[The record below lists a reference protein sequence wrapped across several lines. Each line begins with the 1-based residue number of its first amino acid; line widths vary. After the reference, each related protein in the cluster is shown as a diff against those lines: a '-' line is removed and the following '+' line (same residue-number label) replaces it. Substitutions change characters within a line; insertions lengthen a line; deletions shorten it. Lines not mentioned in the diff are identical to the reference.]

1 MISNEIGLRVDTP
14 ISDNDV
20 PQISTP
26 LRKRKLVA
34 INKNIKIVPKKK
46 IAKAKDTNEED
57 ETCKATMCKMVS
69 GIVIYSMH
77 FIFILHF
84 YFHLNFSSDCTGFE
98 WRLDEV

>member
-20 PQISTP
+20 PQTYTP
-26 LRKRKLVA
+26 LRKRRLVA
-34 INKNIKIVPKKK
+34 NKNIKMVPKKK
-46 IAKAKDTNEED
+46 TAKAKDTNEED
-57 ETCKATMCKMVS
+57 ETCSATICKMLS
-69 GIVIYSMH
+69 GLVIYSMH

-98 WRLDEV
+98 WRLNQV